1 MKILAPFFTSLVIAI
16 WVVAIAIIS
25 VQNATPVS
33 LKFLIFQSVQIPV
46 GLVLAFSS
54 GIGLMA
60 MAVLQ
65 PLWGIAG
72 SGGGRSRLEEDAEFF
87 VDDEEF

>member
-1 MKILAPFFTSLVIAI
+1 MKSFAPLITSVIVAV
-16 WVVAIAIIS
+16 WVAAIAIIA

-33 LKFLIFQSVQIPV
+33 LKFLTFQSVQIPV
-46 GLVLAFSS
+46 GLVLAFSA
-54 GIGLMA
+54 GIGLIA

-65 PLWGIAG
+65 PLWGVAG
-72 SGGGRSRLEEDAEFF
+72 SRGRSRLEDDAEFF